1 MTSAIFTIGAIILIA
16 VLLAWLVS
24 EVMKIIK
31 K

>member
-24 EVMKIIK
+24 E
-31 K
+31 